1 MAKTATI
8 TTRVDPELKENI
20 EEILSQLGMNTT
32 QAINMFLKQLELRR
46 GLPFDVQLSN
56 PPGINKQ
63 RSSGLHQGAMKAS
76 DDFDSELDDAFWLG
90 ACPRTKNRLQIPE
103 TS

>member
-8 TTRVDPELKENI
+8 TTRVDPELKANI

-46 GLPFDVQLSN
+46 GLPFEVQL
-56 PPGINKQ
+56 PVAPAINKQ
-63 RSSGLHQGAMKAS
+63 RISGLHHGAIEIS
-76 DDFDSELDDAFWLG
+76 DDFDELLDNSFWLG
-90 ACPRTKNRLQIPE
+90 EE
-103 TS
+103 T